1 MQVFPKG
8 IQRLGIEKWSD
19 LLIYFPIRYEDESN
33 IISLSNL
40 NSGMTSHSQ
49 VEILSQKI
57 SFKPRRMLTVTVTDF
72 SGSATL
78 RFIYFRQSM
87 VNSLKAGNKVRIIGQ
102 PRITNKGFEFIH
114 PKVRMGWLDKSAL
127 LNKPLI
133 PVYSSIK
140 GVSQSLIRRWV
151 EESINKHC
159 PKEWLP
165 KNILEELCFFPLDK
179 AVKLIHNPPADAF
192 KSGLLNQLIKKNGP
206 AWERIKF
213 DELIAQQLALFYS
226 REMTSKYVAPRLAD
240 SKKLVSKVIK
250 ALPFNLTNS
259 QKKVWNE
266 VFNDLKQT
274 SPCNRLIQGDVGSG
288 KTIIAGLAIAATVG
302 SNKQAAVMAP
312 TELLAKQL
320 FTQLDNWLKPYGVKS
335 LFLKGG
341 QSSKNRNHN
350 LLDLKEG
357 NVDVVVGTQA
367 IIQEAV
373 KFNDLGLSIIDEQHR
388 FGVSQRVTLRKA
400 GGHLVVMSATPIP
413 RSLAMTFLADLDV
426 STINELPKIRK
437 PVDTRL
443 VSSDRRVEIC
453 SRIQVFIK
461 NGGQVFWVCPMIDEP
476 KDASRALSALKATEK
491 WLKPIFKN
499 NLVVVHGKQNKEE
512 KNLSM
517 QKFVNG
523 SAKILLATTV
533 IEVGINVPNA
543 GLIVIE
549 NAERFGLAQL
559 HQLRGRVGRGDRSAL
574 CILMFN
580 KQLTDIA
587 KERMKILYSTNNGFE
602 VAQKDLELRGPGEIL
617 GIRQSGEPSLK
628 YSNLIDDA
636 HLVEAATR
644 FSDEFRLLSSNLSN
658 KKKFQILKQNLK
670 DLLIRWSHDCSTFF
684 VGS

>member
-1 MQVFPKG
+1 M
-8 IQRLGIEKWSD
+8 
-19 LLIYFPIRYEDESN
+19 
-33 IISLSNL
+33 
-40 NSGMTSHSQ
+40 
-49 VEILSQKI
+49 
-57 SFKPRRMLTVTVTDF
+57 
-72 SGSATL
+72 
-78 RFIYFRQSM
+78 
-87 VNSLKAGNKVRIIGQ
+87 
-102 PRITNKGFEFIH
+102 
-114 PKVRMGWLDKSAL
+114 
-127 LNKPLI
+127 
-133 PVYSSIK
+133 
-140 GVSQSLIRRWV
+140 
-151 EESINKHC
+151 
-159 PKEWLP
+159 
-165 KNILEELCFFPLDK
+165 
-179 AVKLIHNPPADAF
+179 
-192 KSGLLNQLIKKNGP
+192 
-206 AWERIKF
+206 
-213 DELIAQQLALFYS
+213 
-226 REMTSKYVAPRLAD
+226 
-240 SKKLVSKVIK
+240 
-250 ALPFNLTNS
+250 
-259 QKKVWNE
+259 
-266 VFNDLKQT
+266 
-274 SPCNRLIQGDVGSG
+274 
-288 KTIIAGLAIAATVG
+288 
-302 SNKQAAVMAP
+302 
-312 TELLAKQL
+312 
-320 FTQLDNWLKPYGVKS
+320 
-335 LFLKGG
+335 
-341 QSSKNRNHN
+341 
-350 LLDLKEG
+350 
-357 NVDVVVGTQA
+357 
-367 IIQEAV
+367 
-373 KFNDLGLSIIDEQHR
+373 
-388 FGVSQRVTLRKA
+388 
-400 GGHLVVMSATPIP
+400 
-413 RSLAMTFLADLDV
+413 
-426 STINELPKIRK
+426 
-437 PVDTRL
+437 